1 MRHILRLQSVT
12 MTYTPATSRKEGE
25 WQMNVSARQLAGAV
39 VVSFCVGAFI
49 APVLTQTPAA
59 PPAPSPTAAAK
70 QPTYMIVEFMKVPEG
85 REAAWLKLEREAW
98 KPTHALRVKEG
109 LIQSWSVIAQT
120 MPGDES
126 NGPVFATVTTFRGWP
141 DPTKTDWMGML
152 QKANPSGDGRAL
164 MEQTGAARKI
174 VRSEVWQVLEQTDPT
189 K

>member
-1 MRHILRLQSVT
+1 
-12 MTYTPATSRKEGE
+12 
-25 WQMNVSARQLAGAV
+25 MNVSVRQLAGAV

-59 PPAPSPTAAAK
+59 PAPSPAATK
-70 QPTYMIVEFMKVPEG
+70 QPTYMVVEFMKVPEG
-85 REAAWLKLEREAW
+85 KEDAWLKLEREVW

-126 NGPVFATVTTFRGWP
+126 NGPVYATVTSFRGWP
-141 DPTKTDWMGML
+141 DQTKTDWTGML
-152 QKANPSGDGRAL
+152 QKANPRGDGSAL
-164 MEQTGAARKI
+164 MQQTGAARKI
-174 VRSEVWQVLEQTDPT
+174 VRSEIWQVLEQTDPPT

>member
-1 MRHILRLQSVT
+1 MKVSVH
-12 MTYTPATSRKEGE
+12 
-25 WQMNVSARQLAGAV
+25 QLTGAV

-59 PPAPSPTAAAK
+59 PAPSPAAAK
-70 QPTYMIVEFMKVPEG
+70 QPTYMVVEFMKVPEG
-85 REAAWLKLEREAW
+85 REDAWLKLEREAW

-126 NGPVFATVTTFRGWP
+126 NGPVYATVTTFRGWP
-141 DPTKTDWMGML
+141 DPTKTDWVGML
-152 QKANPSGDGRAL
+152 QKANPRGNGREL
-164 MEQTGAARKI
+164 MDQTGAARKI
-174 VRSEVWQVLEQTDPT
+174 VRSEVWQVLEQTDPASMSA